1 MQDYQPAAD
10 LLKDRIILVTGA
22 GDGIGRAVA
31 RRLGAH
37 GATVILLGRTIRKL
51 EQVYDELEKAGA
63 PKPAI
68 YPMNL
73 EGATPKDY
81 ADLAQVIESEFGRL
95 DGLLH
100 NAALFQGLTPIAN
113 YDIELWH
120 RILQVNLNAPFMLT
134 QAMLSL
140 LNRSADASVIFTADR
155 VSEEG
160 QAYWGAYAVAKGG
173 AQTLMKMLASE
184 LETNTPIRVNSIDPG
199 RVRTPMTLK
208 IYPGREPEQWP
219 TPETVLNVYL
229 YLLGPDSQGVNGQ
242 IFRAQDWSPLS
253 VVLAGSPDQP
263 G

>member
-1 MQDYQPAAD
+1 MKDYQPAAD

-31 RRLGAH
+31 RQLGAH
-37 GATVILLGRTIRKL
+37 GATLVLLGRTIRKL
-51 EQVYDELEKAGA
+51 EQVYDELEQIGA
-63 PKPAI
+63 PQPAI

-81 ADLAQVIESEFGRL
+81 TDLAQVLEVEFGRL

-100 NAALFQGLTPIAN
+100 NAALFEGLTPIAN
-113 YDIELWH
+113 YDIELWY
-120 RILQVNLNAPFMLT
+120 RILQVNLSAPFMLT
-134 QAMLSL
+134 QALLDL
-140 LNRSADASVIFTADR
+140 LNGSADASVVFTADEI
-155 VSEEG
+155 SEKG

-173 AQTLMKMLASE
+173 AQTLMKLLASE

-219 TPETVLNVYL
+219 MPETVISTYL
-229 YLLGPDSQGVNGQ
+229 YLLGPDSKGATGQ
-242 IFRAQDWSPLS
+242 VFRAQD
-253 VVLAGSPDQP
+253 
-263 G
+263 

>member
-22 GDGIGRAVA
+22 GDGIGRAAA

-51 EQVYDELEKAGA
+51 EQVYDELEKADA
-63 PKPAI
+63 PRPAI

-73 EGATPKDY
+73 EGATPRDY
-81 ADLAQVIESEFGRL
+81 ADLAQVIENEFGRL

-113 YDIELWH
+113 YDIELWY
-120 RILQVNLNAPFMLT
+120 RILQVNLNAPFLLT
-134 QAMLSL
+134 QALLGL
-140 LNRSADASVIFTADR
+140 LNRSTDASVVFTADR

-219 TPETVLNVYL
+219 TPETVLDVYL
-229 YLLGPDSQGVNGQ
+229 YLLGPESQGINGQ
-242 IFRAQDWSPLS
+242 IFRAQNWHPSGAAIVSKSP
-253 VVLAGSPDQP
+253 AE
-263 G
+263 